1 MTDTPETSR
10 PAKSGLDAAAPQHDS
25 ASVSRPHMSVSE
37 QVHAAD
43 LISRLKELQPQLR
56 PAERRVADAV
66 LEDIEFAVR
75 ASSAELARRARVS
88 EPTVT
93 RFSRAMGCEGVRDFK
108 LKLGQSLIVGS
119 MYFREPPRL
128 PDAAK
133 ADLPF
138 ADLVFDHARAAL
150 DRAESQIDDNL
161 IREAIDLI
169 AAARRVIVL
178 GVGGG
183 STAIAQDTQYRLFR
197 YGINVTAYS
206 DVYLMR
212 MAASTLGNNDVV
224 IAISATGRT
233 QEILGAV
240 QLAQDYHAKVVAIT
254 KPNSELARV
263 ADTAITIDV
272 PESSNVLKPTASR
285 YAFLVVVDLLATGCA
300 YRLGAD
306 AQETLRRIK
315 YNLLNFR
322 HGEVL
327 EPLGD

>member
-1 MTDTPETSR
+1 MTDTPKTPRPDTIVRDGETSVHGPLDVTR
-10 PAKSGLDAAAPQHDS
+10 PQ
-25 ASVSRPHMSVSE
+25 MSVRE
-37 QVHAAD
+37 QVHAVD

-56 PAERRVADAV
+56 PSERRVADAV

-75 ASSAELARRARVS
+75 ASSAELAKRARVS

-138 ADLVFDHARAAL
+138 ADMVFSHARAAL
-150 DRAESQIDDNL
+150 ESAEAQIDNDR
-161 IREAIDLI
+161 IREAIDAI
-169 AAARRVIVL
+169 STAQRVIVL

-212 MAASTLGNNDVV
+212 MVASTLGADDIV

-233 QEILGAV
+233 QEVLGAV
-240 QLAQDYHAKVVAIT
+240 KLAQDYHARVIAIT
-254 KPNSELARV
+254 RPESELADA
-263 ADTAITIDV
+263 ADIAITIDV
-272 PESSNVLKPTASR
+272 QESSNVLKPTASR
-285 YAFLVVVDLLATGCA
+285 YAFLVVIDLLATGCA

-306 AQETLRRIK
+306 AQEILRRIK